1 MITHGSSQ
9 VVARTDG
16 FHREAD
22 AYLTEK
28 RVAPEPSDVPCAV
41 PIGVST
47 DVWEFELW
55 RGQRALCIL
64 GESLHSSAFQV
75 YGGIDTCVG
84 SAVAQDA
91 KRRAKTR
98 D

>member
-16 FHREAD
+16 FHRVAD

-47 DVWEFELW
+47 DVWEFEL
-55 RGQRALCIL
+55 
-64 GESLHSSAFQV
+64 
-75 YGGIDTCVG
+75 
-84 SAVAQDA
+84 
-91 KRRAKTR
+91 
-98 D
+98 